1 MIGATNRLELTAAD
15 HARMLHPSGR
25 LGLVTVAQRGE
36 RWIERRCL
44 SAELP
49 ALATEMCGQ
58 TDVYLSQQSFFGG
71 RRIAHLAQL
80 GAAYS
85 DIDYHAT
92 ERAGEAPEQ
101 VARAVLRTLQD
112 AGVPAPSY
120 ILATG
125 RGLVAVWLHDLVPRA
140 ALPRWM
146 AIQKRLGEI
155 LRPLGADPRA
165 LDAARVFRLAGTK
178 HGRVD
183 AIVRPV
189 WLAAPI
195 DKMWRWDFED
205 LSREVLPCE
214 RAELVILGARRAER
228 AARGQAPEP
237 TQRLTVATYWEAVL
251 TDLQRLLEFRW
262 SGRLPPGQRD
272 AWLFLAC
279 NAMAWLA
286 PATALPREC
295 HALADQVAGWN
306 NRESYSRMASIF
318 RRAECAARGEMIE
331 WEGQRVDPRYR
342 IKAATMV
349 GWLSITQTEMRE
361 AGLRVLV
368 DREVAREHAT
378 ARQTASR
385 RRQGVPDRPAYLAD
399 KVSVAQE
406 RSAMACL
413 LRHEGRT
420 WAQVAAEMALPG
432 PEAARKLAAR
442 GSSRHGG
449 HSA

>member
-1 MIGATNRLELTAAD
+1 MTGAANRLKLTPAD

-25 LGLVTVAQRGE
+25 RGVVTIAQRGE
-36 RWIERRCL
+36 TWVERACSRT
-44 SAELP
+44 ELP
-49 ALATEMCGQ
+49 DIASKLAGES
-58 TDVYLSQQSFFGG
+58 DVYLSQQSFYGW
-71 RRIAHLAQL
+71 RRIAHLAEL
-80 GAAYS
+80 GAVYS

-92 ERAGEAPEQ
+92 AWAAGAPEH
-101 VARAVLRTLQD
+101 VAHAVLRSLQD

-125 RGLVAVWLHDLVPRA
+125 RGLVAVWLHELVPRA

-146 AIQKRLGEI
+146 AVQKRLHDI
-155 LRPLGADPRA
+155 LRPWGADPRA

-178 HGRVD
+178 HGGVD

-189 WLAAPI
+189 WLAASI

-205 LSREVLPCE
+205 LAREVLPRG
-214 RAELVILGARRAER
+214 RAEVVVLGVRRAER
-228 AARGQAPEP
+228 SARGQAPAP
-237 TQRLTVATYWEAVL
+237 TQRLTAASYWEAVL
-251 TDLQRLLEFRW
+251 TDLQCLLQFRW

-272 AWLFLAC
+272 TWLFVAC
-279 NAMAWLA
+279 NAMTWLA
-286 PATALPREC
+286 PAAALRREF
-295 HALADQVAGWN
+295 HALADQVAGWD
-306 NRESYSRMASIF
+306 NRESDSRMASIF
-318 RRAECAARGEMIE
+318 RRAECAARGESIE
-331 WEGQRVDPRYR
+331 WGGQRVDPRYR
-342 IKAATMV
+342 IKAETIV
-349 GWLSITQTEMRE
+349 NWLSITQPEMRG

-368 DREVAREHAT
+368 DDEVSRERAT

-385 RRQGVPDRPAYLAD
+385 RRQGTPDRRTYLAD
-399 KVSVAQE
+399 KSSLALE

-413 LRHEGRT
+413 LRNEGRNWT
-420 WAQVAAEMALPG
+420 QVAEEMALPG